1 MMKRSILALT
11 TALALVLCLIPGSAL
26 AQQTDPE
33 ATIPGETQAQT
44 LPGETQTETFP
55 EETLPEETLPE
66 ETFPEETFPEETLPE
81 EVWEEDFPELVTV
94 RLTVIAGD
102 RFLVPRQ
109 TRLPAAD
116 LALTVPWFD
125 LEAYGMAE
133 DGTLT
138 LTHLVLYATEALYCG
153 LDPMDCGLGYL
164 TPDTPALTLDGD
176 AQCLW
181 GREGLLECFLE
192 GQPVDLCQPLTGGG
206 RVTLALAEPMEETPP
221 TSRVLP
227 LEVSAGHLTQGDSLI
242 LTAEP
247 CADLFYMDMENSDAL
262 AGDIRAWYYA
272 GTADEA
278 GILTLRDL
286 TPGDYCFAAAS
297 RREGETLS
305 LPQARRVT
313 VEASPV
319 SPSWQMGDVNGDGV
333 VDGADGACLS
343 GYINGTLELSDQ
355 ALALGD
361 LSGDGRINILDVA
374 LIYRAV
380 NTDPAQ

>member
-11 TALALVLCLIPGSAL
+11 TALVLALCLIPGIAL

-33 ATIPGETQAQT
+33 ATIPEETQE
-44 LPGETQTETFP
+44 ETIP
-55 EETLPEETLPE
+55 EETFPE

-81 EVWEEDFPELVTV
+81 ETFPETVWEEDIPEPVTV

-109 TRLPAAD
+109 TRLLAAD
-116 LALTVPWFD
+116 LDLTVPWFD
-125 LEAYGMAE
+125 LEAYGMAGE
-133 DGTLT
+133 DSLT
-138 LTHLVLYATEALYCG
+138 LTHLALYATEALYCG

-181 GREGLLECFLE
+181 GREGRLECFLE
-192 GQPVDLCQPLTGGG
+192 GQPVDLSQPLTQGG
-206 RVTLALAEPMEETPP
+206 RVTLALAEALSLP
-221 TSRVLP
+221 SRALP
-227 LEVSAGHLTQGDSLI
+227 LEANATLLSQGDGLT

-247 CADLFYMDMENSDAL
+247 YADLFYMDMENSDAL
-262 AGDIRAWYYA
+262 AGDIREWYYA

-278 GILTLRDL
+278 GILALTDL

-305 LPQARRVT
+305 LPQACRVT

-319 SPSWQMGDVNGDGV
+319 SPLRLMGDVNEDGV

>member
-33 ATIPGETQAQT
+33 PTIPGETQAQT
-44 LPGETQTETFP
+44 LPGETQAETI
-55 EETLPEETLPE
+55 PEETLPE
-66 ETFPEETFPEETLPE
+66 ETFPEETFPEETFPE
-81 EVWEEDFPELVTV
+81 ETFPEPVTV

-109 TRLPAAD
+109 TRLLAAD

-164 TPDTPALTLDGD
+164 TALTLDGD
-176 AQCLW
+176 IQCLW

-192 GQPVDLCQPLTGGG
+192 GQPVDLSQPLTGGG

-227 LEVSAGHLTQGDSLI
+227 LEASAGCLTQGDALI

-262 AGDIRAWYYA
+262 AGDIREWYYA

-305 LPQARRVT
+305 LPQACRVT

-319 SPSWQMGDVNGDGV
+319 SPAWQMGDVNGDGV

-374 LIYRAV
+374 IIYRAV